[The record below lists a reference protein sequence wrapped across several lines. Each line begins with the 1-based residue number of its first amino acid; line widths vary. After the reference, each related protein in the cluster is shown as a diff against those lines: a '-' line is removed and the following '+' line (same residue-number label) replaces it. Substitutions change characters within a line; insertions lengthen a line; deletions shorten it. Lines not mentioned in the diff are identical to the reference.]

1 MTILIIII
9 ISYLI
14 GSIQSGILIGKI
26 IYKTD
31 VRQLGSKSSGAT
43 NIQRTIGLKPGILV
57 LVLDIF
63 KGFLPII
70 FIEIFTEENIFGVMS
85 CIFLVIGHC
94 YPVFHKFKGGKG
106 VATGFGSVVV
116 LLPYIALGIPIAL
129 PIIYKTRY
137 VSLGAILGCIIS
149 IFLIILFVALELLP
163 SGSLMILFVPVLI
176 IYKHKQNIIRLIQKI
191 CLKTLWLQ

>member
-1 MTILIIII
+1 MSILLIII

-26 IYKTD
+26 IYKPD
-31 VRQLGSKSSGAT
+31 VRQFGSKSSGAT
-43 NIQRTIGLKPGILV
+43 NIQRTIGLKPGIFV
-57 LVLDIF
+57 LVLDIL
-63 KGFLPII
+63 KGFLPIL
-70 FIEIFTEENIFGVMS
+70 FIEIFTEENILGVMS
-85 CIFLVIGHC
+85 CIFLVLGHC

-163 SGSLMILFVPVLI
+163 SEYLMILFVPLLI
-176 IYKHKQNIIRLIQKI
+176 IYKHKQNIIRLIQKKENKI
-191 CLKTLWLQ
+191 FS

>member
-1 MTILIIII
+1 MSILLIII

-31 VRQLGSKSSGAT
+31 VRQFGSKSSGAT
-43 NIQRTIGLKPGILV
+43 NIQRTIGLKPGIFV
-57 LVLDIF
+57 LVIDIL
-63 KGFLPII
+63 KGFLPIL

-85 CIFLVIGHC
+85 CIFLVLGHC

-163 SGSLMILFVPVLI
+163 SENLMILFVPLLI
-176 IYKHKQNIIRLIQKI
+176 IYKHKQNIIRLIQKKENKI
-191 CLKTLWLQ
+191 FS

>member
-1 MTILIIII
+1 MSILLIII

-31 VRQLGSKSSGAT
+31 VRQFGSKSSGAT
-43 NIQRTIGLKPGILV
+43 NIQRTIGLKPGIFV
-57 LVLDIF
+57 LVLDIL
-63 KGFLPII
+63 KGFLPIL

-163 SGSLMILFVPVLI
+163 SENLMILFVPLLI
-176 IYKHKQNIIRLIQKI
+176 IYKHKQNIIRLIQKKENKI
-191 CLKTLWLQ
+191 FS

>member
-1 MTILIIII
+1 MSILLIII

-31 VRQLGSKSSGAT
+31 VRQFGSKSSGAT
-43 NIQRTIGLKPGILV
+43 NIQRTIGLKPGIFV
-57 LVLDIF
+57 LILDIF
-63 KGFLPII
+63 KGFLPIL

-85 CIFLVIGHC
+85 CIFLVLGHC

-163 SGSLMILFVPVLI
+163 SENLMILFVPLLI
-176 IYKHKQNIIRLIQKI
+176 IYKHKQNIIRLIQKKENKI
-191 CLKTLWLQ
+191 FL

>member
-1 MTILIIII
+1 MSILLIII

-31 VRQLGSKSSGAT
+31 VRQFGSKSSGAT
-43 NIQRTIGLKPGILV
+43 NIQRTIGLKPGIFV
-57 LVLDIF
+57 LVLDIL
-63 KGFLPII
+63 KGFLPIL
-70 FIEIFTEENIFGVMS
+70 FIEIFTEENILGVMS
-85 CIFLVIGHC
+85 CIFLVLGHC

-149 IFLIILFVALELLP
+149 IFLIILFVPLELLP
-163 SGSLMILFVPVLI
+163 SESLIILFVPLLI
-176 IYKHKQNIIRLIQKI
+176 IYKHKQNIIRLIQKKENKI
-191 CLKTLWLQ
+191 FS

>member
-1 MTILIIII
+1 MTILLIII

-31 VRQLGSKSSGAT
+31 VRQFGSKSSGAT
-43 NIQRTIGLKPGILV
+43 NIQRTIGLKPGIFV
-57 LVLDIF
+57 LVLDIL
-63 KGFLPII
+63 KGFLPIL

-85 CIFLVIGHC
+85 CIFLVLGHC

-163 SGSLMILFVPVLI
+163 SENLIILFVPLLI
-176 IYKHKQNIIRLIQKI
+176 IYKHKQNIIRLIQKKENKI
-191 CLKTLWLQ
+191 FS

>member
-1 MTILIIII
+1 MSILLIII

-31 VRQLGSKSSGAT
+31 VRQFGSKSSGAT
-43 NIQRTIGLKPGILV
+43 NIQRTIGLKPGIFV

-63 KGFLPII
+63 KGFLPIL

-85 CIFLVIGHC
+85 CIFLVLGHC

-106 VATGFGSVVV
+106 VATYVGILFCINIYLAVIFIIVWFVVFV
-116 LLPYIALGIPIAL
+116 ISKYSSLASMIA
-129 PIIYKTRY
+129 
-137 VSLGAILGCIIS
+137 SLFVPLS
-149 IFLIILFVALELLP
+149 SYFLFNDINYYFYIILF
-163 SGSLMILFVPVLI
+163 SLILITHRENIKRLKNNTESKTK
-176 IYKHKQNIIRLIQKI
+176 IY
-191 CLKTLWLQ
+191 

>member
-1 MTILIIII
+1 MSILLILI

-31 VRQLGSKSSGAT
+31 VRQFGSKSSGAT
-43 NIQRTIGLKPGILV
+43 NIQRTIGLKPGIFV

-63 KGFLPII
+63 KGFLPIL
-70 FIEIFTEENIFGVMS
+70 FIEIFTEENILGVMS
-85 CIFLVIGHC
+85 CIFLVLGHC

-163 SGSLMILFVPVLI
+163 SENLMILFVPLLI
-176 IYKHKQNIIRLIQKI
+176 IYKHKQNIIRLIQKKENKI
-191 CLKTLWLQ
+191 FS

>member
-1 MTILIIII
+1 MSILLIII

-31 VRQLGSKSSGAT
+31 VRQFGSKSSGAT
-43 NIQRTIGLKPGILV
+43 NIQRTIGLKPGIFV
-57 LVLDIF
+57 LVLDIL
-63 KGFLPII
+63 KGFLPIL
-70 FIEIFTEENIFGVMS
+70 FIEIFTEENIFEVMS
-85 CIFLVIGHC
+85 CIFLVLGHC

-149 IFLIILFVALELLP
+149 IFLIILFVAKELLP
-163 SGSLMILFVPVLI
+163 SEYLIILFVPLLI
-176 IYKHKQNIIRLIQKI
+176 IYKHKQNIIRLIQKKENKI
-191 CLKTLWLQ
+191 FS

>member
-1 MTILIIII
+1 MSILLIII

-31 VRQLGSKSSGAT
+31 VRQFGSKSSGAT
-43 NIQRTIGLKPGILV
+43 NIQRTIGLKPGIFV
-57 LVLDIF
+57 LVLDIL
-63 KGFLPII
+63 KGFLPIL
-70 FIEIFTEENIFGVMS
+70 FIEIFTEENILGVMS
-85 CIFLVIGHC
+85 CIFLVLGHC

-163 SGSLMILFVPVLI
+163 SENLIILFVTLLI
-176 IYKHKQNIIRLIQKI
+176 IYKHKQNIIRLIQKKENKI
-191 CLKTLWLQ
+191 FS

>member
-1 MTILIIII
+1 MSILLIII

-31 VRQLGSKSSGAT
+31 VRQFGSKSSGAT
-43 NIQRTIGLKPGILV
+43 NIQRTIGLKPGIFV
-57 LVLDIF
+57 LVLDIL
-63 KGFLPII
+63 KGFLPIL
-70 FIEIFTEENIFGVMS
+70 FIEIFTEENILGVMS
-85 CIFLVIGHC
+85 CIFLVLGHC

-163 SGSLMILFVPVLI
+163 SENLMILFVPLLI
-176 IYKHKQNIIRLIQKI
+176 IYKHKQNIIRLIQKKENKI
-191 CLKTLWLQ
+191 FS

>member
-1 MTILIIII
+1 MTILLIII

-31 VRQLGSKSSGAT
+31 VRQFGSKSSGAT
-43 NIQRTIGLKPGILV
+43 NIQRTIGLKPGIFV
-57 LVLDIF
+57 LVLDIL
-63 KGFLPII
+63 KGFLPIL

-85 CIFLVIGHC
+85 CIFLVLGHC
-94 YPVFHKFKGGKG
+94 YPVFHKFNGGKG

-163 SGSLMILFVPVLI
+163 SEYLIILFVPLLI
-176 IYKHKQNIIRLIQKI
+176 IYKHKQNIIRLIQKKENKI
-191 CLKTLWLQ
+191 FS

>member
-1 MTILIIII
+1 MSILLIII

-31 VRQLGSKSSGAT
+31 VRQFGSKSSGAT
-43 NIQRTIGLKPGILV
+43 NIQRTIGLKPGIFV
-57 LVLDIF
+57 LILDIF
-63 KGFLPII
+63 KGFLPIL

-85 CIFLVIGHC
+85 CIFLVLGHC

-116 LLPYIALGIPIAL
+116 LLPYILLGIPIAL

-137 VSLGAILGCIIS
+137 VSLGAIVGCIIS

-163 SGSLMILFVPVLI
+163 SENLMILFVPLLI
-176 IYKHKQNIIRLIQKI
+176 IYKHKQNIVRLIQKKENKI
-191 CLKTLWLQ
+191 FS

>member
-1 MTILIIII
+1 MSILLIII

-31 VRQLGSKSSGAT
+31 VRQFGSKSSGAT
-43 NIQRTIGLKPGILV
+43 NIQRTIGLKPGIFV
-57 LVLDIF
+57 LVLDIL
-63 KGFLPII
+63 KGFLPIL

-85 CIFLVIGHC
+85 CIFLVLGHC

-137 VSLGAILGCIIS
+137 VSIGAILGCIIS

-163 SGSLMILFVPVLI
+163 SENLMILFVPLLI
-176 IYKHKQNIIRLIQKI
+176 IYKHKHNIIRLIQKKENKI
-191 CLKTLWLQ
+191 FL

>member
-1 MTILIIII
+1 MSILLIII

-31 VRQLGSKSSGAT
+31 VRQFGSKSSGAT
-43 NIQRTIGLKPGILV
+43 NIQRTIGLKPGIFV
-57 LVLDIF
+57 LVLDIL
-63 KGFLPII
+63 KGFLPIL

-85 CIFLVIGHC
+85 CIFLVLGHC

-163 SGSLMILFVPVLI
+163 SENLMILFVPLLI
-176 IYKHKQNIIRLIQKI
+176 IYKHKQNIIRLIQKKENKI
-191 CLKTLWLQ
+191 FL

>member
-1 MTILIIII
+1 MTILLIII

-26 IYKTD
+26 IYKSD
-31 VRQLGSKSSGAT
+31 VRQFGSKSSGAT
-43 NIQRTIGLKPGILV
+43 NIQRTIGLKPGIFV

-63 KGFLPII
+63 KGFLPIL

-85 CIFLVIGHC
+85 CIFLVLGHC

-163 SGSLMILFVPVLI
+163 SENLMILFVPLLI
-176 IYKHKQNIIRLIQKI
+176 IYKHKQNIIRLIQKKENKI
-191 CLKTLWLQ
+191 FS

>member
-1 MTILIIII
+1 MTILLIII

-31 VRQLGSKSSGAT
+31 VRQFGSKSSGAT
-43 NIQRTIGLKPGILV
+43 NIQRTIGLKPGIFV

-63 KGFLPII
+63 KGFLPILL
-70 FIEIFTEENIFGVMS
+70 IEIFTEQNIFGVMS
-85 CIFLVIGHC
+85 CIFLVLGHC

-116 LLPYIALGIPIAL
+116 LLPYIALGIPIAI

-149 IFLIILFVALELLP
+149 IFLIILFVALEQLP
-163 SGSLMILFVPVLI
+163 SESLMILFVPLLI
-176 IYKHKQNIIRLIQKI
+176 IYKHKQNIIRLIQKKENKI
-191 CLKTLWLQ
+191 FS

>member
-1 MTILIIII
+1 MTILLIII

-31 VRQLGSKSSGAT
+31 VRQFGSKSSGAT
-43 NIQRTIGLKPGILV
+43 NIQRTIGIKPGIFV

-63 KGFLPII
+63 KGFLPIL

-85 CIFLVIGHC
+85 CIFLVLGHC

-129 PIIYKTRY
+129 PIIYKTKY

-163 SGSLMILFVPVLI
+163 SESLMILFVPLLI
-176 IYKHKQNIIRLIQKI
+176 IYKHKQNIIRLIQKKENKI
-191 CLKTLWLQ
+191 FS

>member
-1 MTILIIII
+1 MSILLIII

-31 VRQLGSKSSGAT
+31 VRQFGSKSSGAT
-43 NIQRTIGLKPGILV
+43 NIQRTIGLKPGIFV
-57 LVLDIF
+57 LVLDIL
-63 KGFLPII
+63 KGFLPIL
-70 FIEIFTEENIFGVMS
+70 FIEIFTEENILGVMS
-85 CIFLVIGHC
+85 CIFLVLGHC

-149 IFLIILFVALELLP
+149 IFLIILFVALELLT
-163 SGSLMILFVPVLI
+163 SENLMILFVPLLI
-176 IYKHKQNIIRLIQKI
+176 IYKHKQNIIRLIQKKENKI
-191 CLKTLWLQ
+191 FS

>member
-1 MTILIIII
+1 MSILFIII

-31 VRQLGSKSSGAT
+31 VRQFGSKSSGAT
-43 NIQRTIGLKPGILV
+43 NIQRTIGLKPGIFV
-57 LVLDIF
+57 LILDIL
-63 KGFLPII
+63 KGFLPIL
-70 FIEIFTEENIFGVMS
+70 FIEIFTEENILGVMS
-85 CIFLVIGHC
+85 CIFLVLGHC

-163 SGSLMILFVPVLI
+163 SESLIILFVPLLI
-176 IYKHKQNIIRLIQKI
+176 IYKHKQNIIRLIQKKENKI
-191 CLKTLWLQ
+191 FS

>member
-1 MTILIIII
+1 MSILLIII

-14 GSIQSGILIGKI
+14 GSIQSGILIGNI

-31 VRQLGSKSSGAT
+31 VRQFGSKSSGAT
-43 NIQRTIGLKPGILV
+43 NIQRTIGLKPGIFV
-57 LVLDIF
+57 LVLDIL
-63 KGFLPII
+63 KGFLPIL
-70 FIEIFTEENIFGVMS
+70 FIEIFTEENILGVMS
-85 CIFLVIGHC
+85 CIFLVLGHC

-163 SGSLMILFVPVLI
+163 SESLIILFVPLLI
-176 IYKHKQNIIRLIQKI
+176 IYKHKQNIIRLIQKKENKI
-191 CLKTLWLQ
+191 FS

>member
-1 MTILIIII
+1 MSILLIII

-31 VRQLGSKSSGAT
+31 VRQFGSKSSGAT
-43 NIQRTIGLKPGILV
+43 NIQRTIGLKPGIFV
-57 LVLDIF
+57 LVLDIL
-63 KGFLPII
+63 KGLLPIL
-70 FIEIFTEENIFGVMS
+70 FIKIFTEENIFGVMS
-85 CIFLVIGHC
+85 CIFLVLGHC

-163 SGSLMILFVPVLI
+163 SENLMILFVPLLI
-176 IYKHKQNIIRLIQKI
+176 IYKHKQNIIRLIQKKENKI
-191 CLKTLWLQ
+191 FS

>member
-1 MTILIIII
+1 MSILLIII

-31 VRQLGSKSSGAT
+31 VRQFGSKSSGAT
-43 NIQRTIGLKPGILV
+43 NIQRTIGLKPGIFV

-63 KGFLPII
+63 KGFLPIL
-70 FIEIFTEENIFGVMS
+70 FIEIFTEENIFGIMS
-85 CIFLVIGHC
+85 CIFLVLGHC

-116 LLPYIALGIPIAL
+116 LQPYIALGIPIAL

-137 VSLGAILGCIIS
+137 VSLVAILGCIIS

-163 SGSLMILFVPVLI
+163 SEYLMILFVPLLI
-176 IYKHKQNIIRLIQKI
+176 IYKHKQNIIRLIQKKENKI
-191 CLKTLWLQ
+191 FS

>member
-1 MTILIIII
+1 MSILLIII

-31 VRQLGSKSSGAT
+31 VRQFGSKSSGAT
-43 NIQRTIGLKPGILV
+43 NIQRTIGLKPGIFV
-57 LVLDIF
+57 LVLDIL
-63 KGFLPII
+63 KGFLPIL

-85 CIFLVIGHC
+85 CIFLVLGHC

-137 VSLGAILGCIIS
+137 VSIGAILGCIIS

-163 SGSLMILFVPVLI
+163 SENLMILFVPLLI
-176 IYKHKQNIIRLIQKI
+176 IYKHKQNILRLIQKKENKI
-191 CLKTLWLQ
+191 FS

>member
-1 MTILIIII
+1 MSILLIII

-31 VRQLGSKSSGAT
+31 VRQFGSKSSGAT
-43 NIQRTIGLKPGILV
+43 NIQRTIGLKPGIFV

-63 KGFLPII
+63 NGFLPIL
-70 FIEIFTEENIFGVMS
+70 FIKIFTEENIFGIMS
-85 CIFLVIGHC
+85 CIFLVLGHC

-163 SGSLMILFVPVLI
+163 SEYLMILFVPLLI
-176 IYKHKQNIIRLIQKI
+176 IYKHKQNIIRLIQKKENKI
-191 CLKTLWLQ
+191 FS

>member
-1 MTILIIII
+1 MIILLIII

-31 VRQLGSKSSGAT
+31 VRQFGSKSSGAT
-43 NIQRTIGLKPGILV
+43 NIQRTIGLKPGIFV

-63 KGFLPII
+63 KGFLPIL
-70 FIEIFTEENIFGVMS
+70 FIGIFTEENIFGVMS

-137 VSLGAILGCIIS
+137 VSLGAILGCMIS
-149 IFLIILFVALELLP
+149 IFLIILFLALELLP
-163 SGSLMILFVPVLI
+163 SESLMILFVPLLI
-176 IYKHKQNIIRLIQKI
+176 IYKHKQNIIRLIQKKENKI
-191 CLKTLWLQ
+191 FS

>member
-1 MTILIIII
+1 MSILLIII

-31 VRQLGSKSSGAT
+31 VRQFGSKSSGAT
-43 NIQRTIGLKPGILV
+43 NIQRTIGLKPGIFV

-63 KGFLPII
+63 KGFLPIL

-85 CIFLVIGHC
+85 CIFLVLGHC

-149 IFLIILFVALELLP
+149 IFLIILFVALEVSP
-163 SGSLMILFVPVLI
+163 SEYLMILFVPLLI
-176 IYKHKQNIIRLIQKI
+176 IYKHKQNIIRLIQKKENKI
-191 CLKTLWLQ
+191 FS

>member
-1 MTILIIII
+1 MSILLILI

-31 VRQLGSKSSGAT
+31 VRQFGSKSSGAT
-43 NIQRTIGLKPGILV
+43 NIQRTIGLKPGIFV
-57 LVLDIF
+57 LVLDIL
-63 KGFLPII
+63 KGFLPIL
-70 FIEIFTEENIFGVMS
+70 FIEIFTEENILGVMS
-85 CIFLVIGHC
+85 CIFLVLGHC

-163 SGSLMILFVPVLI
+163 LENLMILFVPLLI
-176 IYKHKQNIIRLIQKI
+176 IYKHKQNIIRLIQKKENKI
-191 CLKTLWLQ
+191 FS

>member
-1 MTILIIII
+1 MTILLIII

-31 VRQLGSKSSGAT
+31 VRQFGSKSSGAT
-43 NIQRTIGLKPGILV
+43 NIQRTIGLKPGIFV
-57 LVLDIF
+57 LVLDIL
-63 KGFLPII
+63 KGFLPIL

-85 CIFLVIGHC
+85 CIFLVLGHC

-163 SGSLMILFVPVLI
+163 SEYLMILFVPLLI
-176 IYKHKQNIIRLIQKI
+176 IYKHKQNIIRLIQKKENKI
-191 CLKTLWLQ
+191 FS

>member
-1 MTILIIII
+1 MSILLIII

-31 VRQLGSKSSGAT
+31 VRQFGSKSSGAT
-43 NIQRTIGLKPGILV
+43 NIQRTIGLKPGIFV
-57 LVLDIF
+57 LVLDIL
-63 KGFLPII
+63 KGFLPIL
-70 FIEIFTEENIFGVMS
+70 FIEIFTEENILGVMS
-85 CIFLVIGHC
+85 CIFLVLGHC

-149 IFLIILFVALELLP
+149 IFLIILFVALDLLP
-163 SGSLMILFVPVLI
+163 SEYLMILFVPLLI
-176 IYKHKQNIIRLIQKI
+176 IYKHKQNIIRLIQKKENKI
-191 CLKTLWLQ
+191 FS

>member
-1 MTILIIII
+1 MSILLIII

-31 VRQLGSKSSGAT
+31 VRQFGSKSSGAT
-43 NIQRTIGLKPGILV
+43 NIQRTIGLKPGIFV

-63 KGFLPII
+63 KGFLPIL

-85 CIFLVIGHC
+85 CIFLVLGHC

-163 SGSLMILFVPVLI
+163 SESLIILFVPLLI
-176 IYKHKQNIIRLIQKI
+176 IYKHKQNIIRLIQKKENKI
-191 CLKTLWLQ
+191 FS

>member
-1 MTILIIII
+1 MSILLIII

-31 VRQLGSKSSGAT
+31 VRQFGSKSSGAT
-43 NIQRTIGLKPGILV
+43 NIQRTIGLKPGIFV
-57 LVLDIF
+57 LVLDIL
-63 KGFLPII
+63 KGFLPIL

-85 CIFLVIGHC
+85 CIFLVLGHC

-163 SGSLMILFVPVLI
+163 SENLMILFVPLLI
-176 IYKHKQNIIRLIQKI
+176 IYKHKHNIIRLIQKKENKI
-191 CLKTLWLQ
+191 FL

>member
-1 MTILIIII
+1 MTILLIII

-31 VRQLGSKSSGAT
+31 VRQFGSKSSGAT
-43 NIQRTIGLKPGILV
+43 NIQRTIGLKPGIFV
-57 LVLDIF
+57 LVLDIL
-63 KGFLPII
+63 KGFLPIL
-70 FIEIFTEENIFGVMS
+70 FIEIFTEENILGVMS
-85 CIFLVIGHC
+85 CIFLVLGHC

-163 SGSLMILFVPVLI
+163 SESLIILFVPLLI
-176 IYKHKQNIIRLIQKI
+176 IYKHKQNIIRLIQKKENKI
-191 CLKTLWLQ
+191 FS

>member
-31 VRQLGSKSSGAT
+31 VRKFGSKSSGAT
-43 NIQRTIGLKPGILV
+43 NIQRTIGLKPGIFV
-57 LVLDIF
+57 LVLDIL
-63 KGFLPII
+63 KGFLPIL
-70 FIEIFTEENIFGVMS
+70 FIEIFTEENILGVMS
-85 CIFLVIGHC
+85 CIFLVLGHC

-163 SGSLMILFVPVLI
+163 SENLMILFVPLLI
-176 IYKHKQNIIRLIQKI
+176 IYKHKQNIIRLIQKKENKI
-191 CLKTLWLQ
+191 FS

>member
-1 MTILIIII
+1 MTILLIII

-31 VRQLGSKSSGAT
+31 VRQFGSKSSGAT
-43 NIQRTIGLKPGILV
+43 NIQRTIGLKPGIFV

-63 KGFLPII
+63 KGFLPIL

-85 CIFLVIGHC
+85 CIFLVLGHC

-137 VSLGAILGCIIS
+137 VSLGAIVGCIIS

-163 SGSLMILFVPVLI
+163 SESLIILFVPLLI
-176 IYKHKQNIIRLIQKI
+176 IYKHKQNIIRLIQKKENKI
-191 CLKTLWLQ
+191 FS

>member
-1 MTILIIII
+1 MTILLIII

-31 VRQLGSKSSGAT
+31 VRQFGSKSSGAT
-43 NIQRTIGLKPGILV
+43 NIQRTIGLKPGIFV
-57 LVLDIF
+57 LVLDIL
-63 KGFLPII
+63 KGFLPIL

-85 CIFLVIGHC
+85 CIFLVLGHC

-163 SGSLMILFVPVLI
+163 SESLIILFVPLLI
-176 IYKHKQNIIRLIQKI
+176 IYKHKQNIIRLIQKKENKI
-191 CLKTLWLQ
+191 FS

>member
-1 MTILIIII
+1 MSILLIII

-31 VRQLGSKSSGAT
+31 VRQFGSKSSGAT
-43 NIQRTIGLKPGILV
+43 NIQRTIGLKPGIFV

-63 KGFLPII
+63 KGFLPIL
-70 FIEIFTEENIFGVMS
+70 FIGIFTEENIFGVMS

-163 SGSLMILFVPVLI
+163 SESLMILFVPLLI
-176 IYKHKQNIIRLIQKI
+176 IYKHKQNIIRLIQKKENKI
-191 CLKTLWLQ
+191 FS

>member
-1 MTILIIII
+1 MSIVLIII

-31 VRQLGSKSSGAT
+31 VRQFGSKSSGAT
-43 NIQRTIGLKPGILV
+43 NIQRTIGLKPGIFV
-57 LVLDIF
+57 LVLDIL
-63 KGFLPII
+63 KGFLPIL

-85 CIFLVIGHC
+85 CIFLVLGHC

-163 SGSLMILFVPVLI
+163 SENLMILFVPLLI
-176 IYKHKQNIIRLIQKI
+176 IYKHKQNIIRLIQKKENKI
-191 CLKTLWLQ
+191 FS

>member
-1 MTILIIII
+1 MSILLIII

-31 VRQLGSKSSGAT
+31 VRQFGSKSSGAT
-43 NIQRTIGLKPGILV
+43 NIQRTIGLKPGIFV
-57 LVLDIF
+57 LILDIL
-63 KGFLPII
+63 KGFLPIL
-70 FIEIFTEENIFGVMS
+70 FIEIFTEENILGVMS
-85 CIFLVIGHC
+85 CIFLVLGHC

-163 SGSLMILFVPVLI
+163 SENLMILFVPLLI
-176 IYKHKQNIIRLIQKI
+176 IYKHKQNIIRLIQKKENKI
-191 CLKTLWLQ
+191 FS